1 MSHTETMI
9 PDLPEGMLPQDIL
22 DFYDK
27 LSGNLSD
34 QATIHVHWWTHRQNP
49 SVCWICDVITLISK
63 ILDIAQAKSTKSP
76 VDIMTDESSEL
87 TSELDSDT
95 EIEKDLYDEPVP
107 STEPEFDTVESEEEE
122 TI

>member
-1 MSHTETMI
+1 MI

-34 QATIHVHWWTHRQNP
+34 QSTIHVHWWTHRQNP

-63 ILDIAQAKSTKSP
+63 ILDIAQARNTKST
-76 VDIMTDESSEL
+76 VDIETDESSEF
-87 TSELDSDT
+87 SSDSDSEP
-95 EIEKDLYDEPVP
+95 EIENLNYDEEP
-107 STEPEFDTVESEEEE
+107 STVPEYDVEDDDRSPTE
-122 TI
+122 

>member
-1 MSHTETMI
+1 MI
-9 PDLPEGMLPQDIL
+9 PDLPEGMLQQDIL

-63 ILDIAQAKSTKSP
+63 ILDIAQDKYTKST
-76 VDIMTDESSEL
+76 VDIETDESPEQL
-87 TSELDSDT
+87 LDLDSES
-95 EIEKDLYDEPVP
+95 EIEDNLNHNEEP
-107 STEPEFDTVESEEEE
+107 STEPEYDVMESD
-122 TI
+122 

>member
-1 MSHTETMI
+1 MI

-34 QATIHVHWWTHRQNP
+34 QSTIHVHWWTHRQNP

-63 ILDIAQAKSTKSP
+63 ILDIAQARSTKFT

-95 EIEKDLYDEPVP
+95 EIEKELYDEPVP

-122 TI
+122 SI